1 MRGVLSIALMAVLLL
16 LWPPEAIA
24 QGYRRAGSV
33 KNAVKKT
40 LGVVTSIAPIADFVR
55 QVGGER
61 VKVTLILPPG
71 ASPHTFEPTPRL
83 LTALAKA
90 RIFIKIGGGL
100 EFWADRIVAGV
111 GKANLKTVT
120 LIKGLKLLPYNSTET
135 PHSSSHVTHT
145 EAVGAIGAGDPHI
158 WLDPLIAVK
167 MIHHIADA
175 LSSVDPV
182 GAPEYRKRANAYT
195 KELRRLDEEIR
206 ARISKFSVRDFI
218 TFHNS
223 WNYFA
228 HRYGLRL
235 AGVIE
240 EAPGREPG
248 PRKLAAIIR
257 RIKDLKAKI
266 LFAEPQFSQ
275 RIAQTIAA
283 EAGAKILLLDPLG
296 GLPGRE
302 SYLDMMRYNVSTME
316 KGMR

>member
-1 MRGVLSIALMAVLLL
+1 MAVLLLL
-16 LWPPEAIA
+16 LWPPEVTA
-24 QGYRRAGSV
+24 QGYMAGSV

-40 LGVVTSIAPIADFVR
+40 LGIVTSIAPVADFVR

-61 VKVTLILPPG
+61 VKVTLMLPPG

-83 LTALAKA
+83 LAALAKA

-111 GKANLKTVT
+111 GKNNLKTVT
-120 LIKGLKLLPYNSTET
+120 IIKGLKLLPYNSTET
-135 PHSSSHVTHT
+135 PHSSSHVTHA
-145 EAVGAIGAGDPHI
+145 EAVGDPHI

-175 LSSVDPV
+175 LSSVDPG
-182 GAPEYRKRANAYT
+182 GAPEYRKRAKAYT

-257 RIKDLKAKI
+257 RIKDLKTKV

-275 RIAQTIAA
+275 RIARAIAA

-296 GLPGRE
+296 GLPGRK
-302 SYLDMMRYNVSTME
+302 SYLEMMRYNVSTME